1 MESIRLTSKQEKFAV
16 ELAAGVDDNNQP
28 ISQAEAYRRAFDC
41 LNMTD
46 KSIHETA
53 SKLASNPKIA
63 SRIKE
68 LRDVTAQKAMITV
81 ETLLNELEEARQ
93 AALLA
98 ETAQASAAVSATMS
112 KAKLLGLDK
121 QLVDVT
127 HRVVDDGS
135 NEW

>member
-41 LNMTD
+41 SNMTD

-53 SKLASNPKIA
+53 SRLAVNVKVA
-63 SRIKE
+63 ARVKE
-68 LRDVTAQKAMITV
+68 IRDANAQKAMITI

-112 KAKLLGLDK
+112 KAKLLGMDK
-121 QLVDVT
+121 QIVDVT